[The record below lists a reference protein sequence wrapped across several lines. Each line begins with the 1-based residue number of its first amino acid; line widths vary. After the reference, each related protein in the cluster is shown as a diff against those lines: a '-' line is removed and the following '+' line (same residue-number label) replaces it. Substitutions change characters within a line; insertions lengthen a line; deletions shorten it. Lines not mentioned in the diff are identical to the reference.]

1 MMLSKLLSFIC
12 LVGLGGQEA
21 PLPQEAPGRPL
32 LRVATSSEFGVI
44 ARVVKTDGIGR
55 RLSDEE
61 LLELYKQGD
70 LSKGLGGTLYTFEVE
85 EVLTRGADFTG
96 AAGPQT
102 PGRHV
107 LIFKPRDGPYSP
119 NEMFVEG
126 ERYLIFLTPIENQEQ
141 LPKVYK
147 LDAGHVY
154 YRAYEPSV
162 GVVQL
167 KPDDA
172 PLLSRVRQLGA
183 AVRPADP
190 DQKIKKLKAL
200 THSRDEKLRG
210 AAAGAAALIQSGG
223 RR

>member
-1 MMLSKLLSFIC
+1 MMLSRLLSFIC

-21 PLPQEAPGRPL
+21 QLPQEAPGRPL
-32 LRVATSSEFGVI
+32 LRVATSSEFGVVG
-44 ARVVKTDGIGR
+44 RVVKTDGVIR
-55 RLSDEE
+55 RVPYEE
-61 LLELYKQGD
+61 LMVD
-70 LSKGLGGTLYTFEVE
+70 LSKSLGGRLYTFEVE

-119 NEMFVEG
+119 NEMYVKG
-126 ERYLIFLTPIENQEQ
+126 ERYLIFLTPIENQGR
-141 LPKVYK
+141 LPKEYK
-147 LDAGHVY
+147 LDAGNVY
-154 YRAYEPSV
+154 YRAYEPQV
-162 GVVQL
+162 GVVRL
-167 KPDDA
+167 SPDDA

-190 DQKIKKLKAL
+190 ELKIKRLKAL

-210 AAAGAAALIQSGG
+210 AAAGAAVLIQSGG

>member
-1 MMLSKLLSFIC
+1 MLSRLLSFVC
-12 LVGLGGQEA
+12 LMGLGGPAA
-21 PLPQEAPGRPL
+21 PLQSQEAPGSVL
-32 LRVATSSEFGVI
+32 LRVAKSSDFGVI

-55 RLSDEE
+55 RLSDKE

-70 LSKGLGGTLYTFEVE
+70 LSKGLGGTLYTFEIE
-85 EVLTRGADFTG
+85 DVLTRGTDFTG

-119 NEMFVEG
+119 NEMFVQG
-126 ERYLIFLTPIENQEQ
+126 ERYLIFLTPIENQGR
-141 LPKVYK
+141 LPEEYK
-147 LDAGHVY
+147 LEAGRVY
-154 YRAYEPSV
+154 YRAYEPMV

-167 KPDDA
+167 KPGDA
-172 PLLSRVRQLGA
+172 PLLSRVRQLGS

-190 DQKIKKLKAL
+190 RQKLKRLKAL

-210 AAAGAAALIQSGG
+210 AAAGAVALIQAGG